1 MAISMESLGIDR
13 LSVQDRLDLI
23 EQIWNSLPEQL
34 KPQEIP
40 SWHVQELTRRQAK
53 SHPSVESSKHWK
65 ELLADIKGKV

>member
-40 SWHVQELTRRQAK
+40 SWHVQELTRRQAI
-53 SHPSVESSKHWK
+53 HPSLESSKHWK